1 MTITS
6 AQQDAFI
13 RRLAAA
19 ASYFCCLI
27 AFYID
32 IGQDMGAKYFMPI
45 LLPVIAALVLTQYA
59 TRVSIFSRAALPNLI
74 TSLGWSMTFPLL
86 YAWTYNSV
94 WYQSKI
100 CFDFVVGTAAF
111 VLLMSIESVLT
122 RLGHVKISSLF
133 MALLNFACLAIPF
146 IQWVYYCLFWHC
158 LTPASLMALYLTNY
172 NESIDFIQ
180 SNLGLVPTLLIFAG
194 FALFIYLAYRAHL
207 HFARLTEDD
216 EASALRLSTLGVLT
230 FLALWAHSYY
240 IPQTSF
246 AELWE
251 DVTTYVTQTQ
261 EYSIGHDE
269 RYDSLII
276 DTENT
281 LAAKAPG
288 TVILIFN
295 LIIFTVASLLFGV
308 DRALLSLLTYYIA
321 SRIIDK
327 VEEGLDT
334 AKQVIVITDD
344 AEPIADAIYKRL
356 GRTVTISSARGLV
369 SGKKEMLYVVITRL
383 ELPELREIVEE
394 SDESAFITISDVN
407 EIIGKHVQKVDKAV
421 VEELEA

>member
-1 MTITS
+1 MT
-6 AQQDAFI
+6 AKRDAEKHPWK
-13 RRLAAA
+13 RYL
-19 ASYFCCLI
+19 L
-27 AFYID
+27 
-32 IGQDMGAKYFMPI
+32 KYFMVTLGI
-45 LLPVIAALVLTQYA
+45 LLDAIALELFLVPNSVLDGRLTGISLMIQYKTGWPLGIIVSVFNLPFIFLGWKQVGKRFAVAYTYALAVFTLFTQMFHHVAPVTENELLSVVFGGFLLGAGVGLVLRGGACIDGTELVA
-59 TRVSIFSRAALPNLI
+59 LMISRKSNVS
-74 TSLGWSMTFPLL
+74 T
-86 YAWTYNSV
+86 
-94 WYQSKI
+94 
-100 CFDFVVGTAAF
+100 
-111 VLLMSIESVLT
+111 
-122 RLGHVKISSLF
+122 
-133 MALLNFACLAIPF
+133 
-146 IQWVYYCLFWHC
+146 
-158 LTPASLMALYLTNY
+158 
-172 NESIDFIQ
+172 
-180 SNLGLVPTLLIFAG
+180 
-194 FALFIYLAYRAHL
+194 
-207 HFARLTEDD
+207 
-216 EASALRLSTLGVLT
+216 
-230 FLALWAHSYY
+230 
-240 IPQTSF
+240 
-246 AELWE
+246 
-251 DVTTYVTQTQ
+251 
-261 EYSIGHDE
+261 
-269 RYDSLII
+269 
-276 DTENT
+276 
-281 LAAKAPG
+281 G

>member
-1 MTITS
+1 MT
-6 AQQDAFI
+6 AKRDAEKHPWK
-13 RRLAAA
+13 RYL
-19 ASYFCCLI
+19 L
-27 AFYID
+27 
-32 IGQDMGAKYFMPI
+32 KYFMVTLGI
-45 LLPVIAALVLTQYA
+45 LLDAIALDLFLVPNSVLDGGLTGISLMIQYKTGWPLGLIVSVFNLPFIFLGWKQVGKRFAVAYTYALAVFTLFTQMFHHVAPVTENELLSVVFGGFLLGAGVGLVLRGGACIDGTELVA
-59 TRVSIFSRAALPNLI
+59 LMISRKSNVS
-74 TSLGWSMTFPLL
+74 T
-86 YAWTYNSV
+86 
-94 WYQSKI
+94 
-100 CFDFVVGTAAF
+100 
-111 VLLMSIESVLT
+111 
-122 RLGHVKISSLF
+122 
-133 MALLNFACLAIPF
+133 
-146 IQWVYYCLFWHC
+146 
-158 LTPASLMALYLTNY
+158 
-172 NESIDFIQ
+172 
-180 SNLGLVPTLLIFAG
+180 
-194 FALFIYLAYRAHL
+194 
-207 HFARLTEDD
+207 
-216 EASALRLSTLGVLT
+216 
-230 FLALWAHSYY
+230 
-240 IPQTSF
+240 
-246 AELWE
+246 
-251 DVTTYVTQTQ
+251 
-261 EYSIGHDE
+261 
-269 RYDSLII
+269 
-276 DTENT
+276 
-281 LAAKAPG
+281 G

>member
-1 MTITS
+1 MT
-6 AQQDAFI
+6 AKRDAEKHQWK
-13 RRLAAA
+13 RYL
-19 ASYFCCLI
+19 L
-27 AFYID
+27 
-32 IGQDMGAKYFMPI
+32 KYFMVTLGI
-45 LLPVIAALVLTQYA
+45 LLDAIALELFLVPNSVLDGGLTGISLMIQYKTGWPLGLIVSVFNLPFIFLGWKQVGKRFAVAYTYALAVFTLFTQMFHHVAPVTENELLSVVFGGFLLGAGVGLVLRGGACIDGTELVA
-59 TRVSIFSRAALPNLI
+59 LMISRKSNVS
-74 TSLGWSMTFPLL
+74 T
-86 YAWTYNSV
+86 
-94 WYQSKI
+94 
-100 CFDFVVGTAAF
+100 
-111 VLLMSIESVLT
+111 
-122 RLGHVKISSLF
+122 
-133 MALLNFACLAIPF
+133 
-146 IQWVYYCLFWHC
+146 
-158 LTPASLMALYLTNY
+158 
-172 NESIDFIQ
+172 
-180 SNLGLVPTLLIFAG
+180 
-194 FALFIYLAYRAHL
+194 
-207 HFARLTEDD
+207 
-216 EASALRLSTLGVLT
+216 
-230 FLALWAHSYY
+230 
-240 IPQTSF
+240 
-246 AELWE
+246 
-251 DVTTYVTQTQ
+251 
-261 EYSIGHDE
+261 
-269 RYDSLII
+269 
-276 DTENT
+276 
-281 LAAKAPG
+281 G

>member
-1 MTITS
+1 MT
-6 AQQDAFI
+6 AKRDAEKHPWK
-13 RRLAAA
+13 RYL
-19 ASYFCCLI
+19 L
-27 AFYID
+27 
-32 IGQDMGAKYFMPI
+32 KYFMVTFGI
-45 LLPVIAALVLTQYA
+45 LLDAIALELFLVPNSVLDGGLTGISLMIQYKTGWPLGLIVSVFNLPFIFLGWKQVGKRFAVAYTYALAVFTLFTQMFHHVAPVTENELLSVVFGGFLLGAGVGLVLRGGACIDGTELVA
-59 TRVSIFSRAALPNLI
+59 LMISRKSNVS
-74 TSLGWSMTFPLL
+74 T
-86 YAWTYNSV
+86 
-94 WYQSKI
+94 
-100 CFDFVVGTAAF
+100 
-111 VLLMSIESVLT
+111 
-122 RLGHVKISSLF
+122 
-133 MALLNFACLAIPF
+133 
-146 IQWVYYCLFWHC
+146 
-158 LTPASLMALYLTNY
+158 
-172 NESIDFIQ
+172 
-180 SNLGLVPTLLIFAG
+180 
-194 FALFIYLAYRAHL
+194 
-207 HFARLTEDD
+207 
-216 EASALRLSTLGVLT
+216 
-230 FLALWAHSYY
+230 
-240 IPQTSF
+240 
-246 AELWE
+246 
-251 DVTTYVTQTQ
+251 
-261 EYSIGHDE
+261 
-269 RYDSLII
+269 
-276 DTENT
+276 
-281 LAAKAPG
+281 G

>member
-1 MTITS
+1 MT
-6 AQQDAFI
+6 AKRDAEKHPWK
-13 RRLAAA
+13 RYL
-19 ASYFCCLI
+19 L
-27 AFYID
+27 
-32 IGQDMGAKYFMPI
+32 KYCMVTLGI
-45 LLPVIAALVLTQYA
+45 LLDAIALELFLVPNSVLDGGLTGISLMIQYKTGWPLGLIVSVFNLPFIFLGWKQVGKRFAVAYTYALAVFTLFTQMFHHVAPVTENELLSVVFGGFLLGAGVGLVLRGGACIDGTELVA
-59 TRVSIFSRAALPNLI
+59 LMISRKSNVS
-74 TSLGWSMTFPLL
+74 T
-86 YAWTYNSV
+86 
-94 WYQSKI
+94 
-100 CFDFVVGTAAF
+100 
-111 VLLMSIESVLT
+111 
-122 RLGHVKISSLF
+122 
-133 MALLNFACLAIPF
+133 
-146 IQWVYYCLFWHC
+146 
-158 LTPASLMALYLTNY
+158 
-172 NESIDFIQ
+172 
-180 SNLGLVPTLLIFAG
+180 
-194 FALFIYLAYRAHL
+194 
-207 HFARLTEDD
+207 
-216 EASALRLSTLGVLT
+216 
-230 FLALWAHSYY
+230 
-240 IPQTSF
+240 
-246 AELWE
+246 
-251 DVTTYVTQTQ
+251 
-261 EYSIGHDE
+261 
-269 RYDSLII
+269 
-276 DTENT
+276 
-281 LAAKAPG
+281 G

>member
-1 MTITS
+1 MT
-6 AQQDAFI
+6 AKRDAEKHPWK
-13 RRLAAA
+13 RYL
-19 ASYFCCLI
+19 L
-27 AFYID
+27 
-32 IGQDMGAKYFMPI
+32 KYFMVTLGI
-45 LLPVIAALVLTQYA
+45 LLDAIALELFLVPNSVLDGGLTGISLMIQYKTGWPLGIIVSVFNLPFIFLGWKQVGKRFAVAYTYALAVFTLFTQMFHHVAPVTENELLSVVFGGFLLGAGVGLVLRGGACIDGTELVA
-59 TRVSIFSRAALPNLI
+59 LMISRKSNVS
-74 TSLGWSMTFPLL
+74 T
-86 YAWTYNSV
+86 
-94 WYQSKI
+94 
-100 CFDFVVGTAAF
+100 
-111 VLLMSIESVLT
+111 
-122 RLGHVKISSLF
+122 
-133 MALLNFACLAIPF
+133 
-146 IQWVYYCLFWHC
+146 
-158 LTPASLMALYLTNY
+158 
-172 NESIDFIQ
+172 
-180 SNLGLVPTLLIFAG
+180 
-194 FALFIYLAYRAHL
+194 
-207 HFARLTEDD
+207 
-216 EASALRLSTLGVLT
+216 
-230 FLALWAHSYY
+230 
-240 IPQTSF
+240 
-246 AELWE
+246 
-251 DVTTYVTQTQ
+251 
-261 EYSIGHDE
+261 
-269 RYDSLII
+269 
-276 DTENT
+276 
-281 LAAKAPG
+281 G